1 MEIYFFLP
9 AKAGFFIGF
18 SLFVLSFYLYN
29 EKKRR
34 MGGTYGMKIKTYEA
48 DVVVLNEEKGFA
60 ALKKAAES
68 GRKLWDTEKI
78 RVVIDKKVPPNSP
91 EESKGQQEVLA
102 LARKLDIPHAYGRGM
117 AFHLLVEESLPEGF
131 IAVSGDPDVYVMGA
145 FGGKGYCLDEEGLEE
160 VLLTGSFSIQEGG
173 VFNVFLST
181 KETRYDRFFREG
193 YRPCNYDKAYALSK
207 KIPQGMPVCISGEL
221 QEFRKEELAVMC
233 MAAGRASGC
242 TAFVKENVQGFHI
255 RIQYVPSV
263 VIHEETEISQ
273 KGRIPISAV
282 FIGGA
287 QGGFLE
293 DIRHAA
299 DIIRGEHVS
308 DGVRLSVAPATAE
321 VYKKAADLGYIKDIM
336 DAGGIFLNQCADP
349 SYKAKAGKGEILLT
363 NDNKDYGDEIEAAVF
378 HVSTERAANA
388 AVRGYIGGEFLKRK
402 RQEEAEA
409 PVLFEEKAEE
419 SEKPALGTKSLSA
432 DPILAFSGRVWK
444 FGDDIDT
451 DIIIPT
457 QHLSYPSW
465 DEIKKH
471 MFELLRPELAEEVR
485 EGDILVAGNNFGCGS
500 SREQAAEVLSESGIR
515 CIIAK
520 SFARIFFRNAVN
532 NGILLIECA
541 ALFDDVEEGDTVI
554 VVPNEYILCK
564 GKKYPIPKVRGDL
577 LSLIMDGG
585 LVKHVQKER
594 GR

>member
-1 MEIYFFLP
+1 MGIYFFLP

-34 MGGTYGMKIKTYEA
+34 VGGTYGMKIKTYEA

-91 EESKGQQEVLA
+91 EESKRQQEVLA

-173 VFNVFLST
+173 VFNVFLCT

-242 TAFVKENVQGFHI
+242 TAFVKENVQGSHI

-263 VIHEETEISQ
+263 VIHEGKEISQ

-336 DAGGIFLNQCADP
+336 DAGGIFHACV
-349 SYKAKAGKGEILLT
+349 GE
-363 NDNKDYGDEIEAAVF
+363 D
-378 HVSTERAANA
+378 
-388 AVRGYIGGEFLKRK
+388 
-402 RQEEAEA
+402 
-409 PVLFEEKAEE
+409 
-419 SEKPALGTKSLSA
+419 
-432 DPILAFSGRVWK
+432 FSGTGHHGCRRY
-444 FGDDIDT
+444 F
-451 DIIIPT
+451 P
-457 QHLSYPSW
+457 QS
-465 DEIKKH
+465 
-471 MFELLRPELAEEVR
+471 VR
-485 EGDILVAGNNFGCGS
+485 RSIL
-500 SREQAAEVLSESGIR
+500 
-515 CIIAK
+515 
-520 SFARIFFRNAVN
+520 
-532 NGILLIECA
+532 
-541 ALFDDVEEGDTVI
+541 
-554 VVPNEYILCK
+554 
-564 GKKYPIPKVRGDL
+564 
-577 LSLIMDGG
+577 
-585 LVKHVQKER
+585 
-594 GR
+594 